1 MKEALVLLGYII
13 VIAAAVAGRFGGSW
27 LGRRLG
33 ARHAVAWF
41 GALVG
46 FASAAILF
54 IAIMSR
60 GSVVRELRDGRA
72 YGCLVVGVFVATF
85 IEFLAFVDPSRKRLA
100 KPNNAP
106 PRAQFS
112 LRGLLTVVALIS
124 ILLSAYRGIIV
135 PHHRF
140 VSTHKRIETSVDRL
154 SNRSPAGVTPA
165 KWDDSVWWA
174 HEAVGCGL
182 ALPEY
187 IQDMPRYH
195 RFADELEERLDGEV
209 DMATIDWIWDEYVAI
224 SVDGQDFAESHRPT
238 GP

>member
-124 ILLSAYRGIIV
+124 ILLSAYRGV
-135 PHHRF
+135 VAPMHQFRRTHR
-140 VSTHKRIETSVDRL
+140 RIETSVERL
-154 SNRSPAGVTPA
+154 SLRCPAGVPPA
-165 KWDDSVWWA
+165 KWDDVVGRT
-174 HEAVGCGL
+174 HNAVCINLYLPGL
-182 ALPEY
+182 VAGVRLGIP
-187 IQDMPRYH
+187 DSN
-195 RFADELEERLDGEV
+195 LEPFQSTPPSSRHFGSIRLDAFGV
-209 DMATIDWIWDEYVAI
+209 
-224 SVDGQDFAESHRPT
+224 
-238 GP
+238 